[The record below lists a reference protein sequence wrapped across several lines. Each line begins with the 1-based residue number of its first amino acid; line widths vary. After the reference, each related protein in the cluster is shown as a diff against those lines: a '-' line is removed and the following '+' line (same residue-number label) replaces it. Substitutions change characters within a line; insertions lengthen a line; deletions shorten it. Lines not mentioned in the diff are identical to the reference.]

1 VTAWKRRRL
10 KIIPNAFAERAV
22 LKLMF
27 GALIRAAE
35 RWRSVKV
42 EFERRQLAAV
52 QKELK
57 AKPSEERMMLQS
69 DYPEIL
75 ELDLGL
81 PNGNLIFILFCWG
94 KTHGFQLASHDCSSP
109 NAL

>member
-1 VTAWKRRRL
+1 
-10 KIIPNAFAERAV
+10 
-22 LKLMF
+22 
-27 GALIRAAE
+27 
-35 RWRSVKV
+35 
-42 EFERRQLAAV
+42 
-52 QKELK
+52 
-57 AKPSEERMMLQS
+57 MLQS

-81 PNGNLIFILFCWG
+81 PNGNLIFVLFCWG